1 MNQIPIDVTTALE
14 KAGLTMYWNGLISAA
29 LMAMSVA
36 YLDDPSPENQQL
48 LEDLIRRA
56 NNDGRGLNLN

>member
-1 MNQIPIDVTTALE
+1 
-14 KAGLTMYWNGLISAA
+14 MYWNGLMSAA

-48 LEDLIRRA
+48 LEDLTRRA
-56 NNDGRGLNLN
+56 KNDGRGLNLN